1 MDNVDPVGGIIGI
14 AGLILAVAAFVIQS
28 ISMRTRV
35 IIACGCLAFALIGI
49 SIVFFAAL
57 LKPSPG
63 QVAQA
68 PDSTPTGGGITT
80 APNVFTATPSPGG
93 SNAPATGPS
102 TIVPEIVTDDFR
114 RIDETNSSYQLQSG
128 YATLPFRYGWIART
142 ADGDVTGDDCVV
154 IAKLVDTSTGVV
166 IANEPSNSCTV
177 RGVPRSKYLPAG
189 SYRLSIEIRRQ
200 GQSSSS
206 GKDIVVRPA

>member
-1 MDNVDPVGGIIGI
+1 VDNVDPVGGIIGI

-28 ISMRTRV
+28 ISMRRRI

-49 SIVFFAAL
+49 SIVFLAAL
-57 LKPSPG
+57 LKPSPD

-68 PDSTPTGGGITT
+68 PDTTTTGGGSTST
-80 APNVFTATPSPGG
+80 PNAFTATPSPSG
-93 SNAPATGPS
+93 SNAPTVGSS
-102 TIVPEIVTDDFR
+102 TIDPEIVTDDFR

-154 IAKLVDTSTGVV
+154 IAKLVDTSNGVV

-177 RGVPRSKYLPAG
+177 HGVPRSKYLPAG
-189 SYRLSIEIRRQ
+189 SYRLTIEIRRQ

-206 GKDIVVRPA
+206 SKDIVVRPA